1 MTIPLLIEPEQLA
14 NYADENARIV
24 DLCSEQSYMNG
35 HIPGAIHLPAQTLT
49 LSKPPVPGLLPD
61 LAHLERIFGYLG
73 LNEDTHFFVYDDE
86 GGGWA
91 GRFIWTLDVIGH
103 SHYSYINGGIFAWRG
118 AGMELETEENSVE
131 PTFPK
136 LQIHNDP
143 QVNVQELLDI
153 LGNDNVTIWDARS
166 PEEYRGDKVLAARGG
181 HIPGAI
187 NCEWISL
194 MDPDKH
200 YRIREDAE
208 DRLGM
213 LGIRRGQD
221 IITHCQTHHRSA
233 FTYMVGKILGF
244 DIRAYPGS
252 WSEWGNLPG
261 TPVEDSSH

>member
-1 MTIPLLIEPEQLA
+1 MSIPLLIEPEQLA
-14 NYADENARIV
+14 NYTDENSRIV
-24 DLCSEQSYMNG
+24 DLSSEQSYMNG

-49 LSKPPVPGLLPD
+49 LSRPPVPGLLPD
-61 LAHLERIFGYLG
+61 LSHLERIFSYLA
-73 LNEDTHFFVYDDE
+73 LTDDTHFFVYDDE

-91 GRFIWTLDVIGH
+91 GRFIWTLDMIGH
-103 SHYSYINGGIFAWRG
+103 SRYSYINGGIFAWRG
-118 AGMELETEENSVE
+118 AGMELETEENSIEPHAVKLSIHKEAQVE
-131 PTFPK
+131 
-136 LQIHNDP
+136 
-143 QVNVQELLDI
+143 VQEILDLL
-153 LGNDNVTIWDARS
+153 GKDNVAIWDARS

-187 NCEWISL
+187 NCEWTSL

-208 DRLGM
+208 ERLAM
-213 LGIRRGQD
+213 LGIRSGQD

-244 DIRAYPGS
+244 NIRAYPGS

-261 TPVEDSSH
+261 TPVEDATT

>member
-1 MTIPLLIEPEQLA
+1 MSIPMLIEPEQLA

-35 HIPGAIHLPAQTLT
+35 HIPGAVHLPPQTLT
-49 LSKPPVPGLLPD
+49 LSRPPVPGLLPSV
-61 LAHLERIFGYLG
+61 AHLERIFGYLG
-73 LNEDTHFFVYDDE
+73 IKDDTHFFVYDDE

-103 SHYSYINGGIFAWRG
+103 PHYSYINGGIFAWRA

-131 PTFPK
+131 PTQPK
-136 LQIHNDP
+136 LTIHKEP
-143 QVNVQELLDI
+143 QVDVQDI
-153 LGNDNVTIWDARS
+153 LDVLGQDNLTIWDARS

-187 NCEWISL
+187 NCEWTSL

-208 DRLGM
+208 ERLGM

-261 TPVEDSSH
+261 TPVEVSTL

>member
-1 MTIPLLIEPEQLA
+1 
-14 NYADENARIV
+14 
-24 DLCSEQSYMNG
+24 
-35 HIPGAIHLPAQTLT
+35 
-49 LSKPPVPGLLPD
+49 
-61 LAHLERIFGYLG
+61 
-73 LNEDTHFFVYDDE
+73 
-86 GGGWA
+86 
-91 GRFIWTLDVIGH
+91 
-103 SHYSYINGGIFAWRG
+103 
-118 AGMELETEENSVE
+118 VE

-136 LQIHNDP
+136 LQISNEP
-143 QVNVQELLDI
+143 QVDVQELLDI

-166 PEEYRGDKVLAARGG
+166 PEEYRGEKILAARGG

-187 NCEWISL
+187 NCEWTSL